1 MMRAREQARRIF
13 RLLRHG
19 RLPGMASACLV
30 LAACGLSS
38 SPPLPEAAEPGPVGR
53 HLFAA
58 APGEEATVD
67 DAEFGAGV
75 RVRAGDAFTSAAGEN
90 CRRGTVF
97 AGGRRDA
104 EVVVACQGADG
115 VWRMAPRIWGQGMRP

>member
-1 MMRAREQARRIF
+1 MMRAGEQARHFF

-19 RLPGMASACLV
+19 RLLGVTPACLV
-30 LAACGLSS
+30 LAACGFSS
-38 SPPLPEAAEPGPVGR
+38 SPTLPETPDPGPVGR
-53 HLFAA
+53 HLIAA
-58 APGEEATVD
+58 APGDEATVD

-75 RVRAGDAFTSAAGEN
+75 RIRAGDAFTSAAGEN

-97 AGGRRDA
+97 AGRKDA